1 MSAPVLVLA
10 GGAWQVPI
18 IQFLKGKGHPVFV
31 VDPYTTSPGVKIAD
45 GQIVA
50 DVRDLESIKLALS
63 NFEIKN
69 WAFVVSDQSDV
80 AMLNVANISSF
91 LGLPGNDPEVV
102 LLFTNKFKMREFA
115 SQIGVPVPKFE
126 TIQHLEELIGFLQA
140 VKRSVMLK
148 PADSQS
154 SRGIFKLNPSDF
166 KATLETAFRECKSQ
180 TPLDYVLVE
189 EFFEGIELTV
199 EGFCNQGKH
208 RSIAI
213 SKKKHF
219 RVGIASDLCY
229 PADIEEE
236 ILQKITKANDLFV
249 EKSGLSFGITH
260 AEYLVDLKT
269 GDFILVEIACRGGG
283 SLISSH
289 IAPWVSGWPSYE
301 FLYKSLLGE
310 AVEVK
315 NRPLL
320 HRSAILHFFEFP
332 NGTVQSIDGV
342 EKIMEFKQVLRF
354 QLDFEVGTKIQSASD
369 DRSRQGFVI
378 LLTENQEELNQLLAR
393 INEMLKVSIL

>member
-126 TIQHLEELIGFLQA
+126 TIKDLEELIGFLEK
-140 VKRSVMLK
+140 VKRPVMLK

-154 SRGIFKLNPSDF
+154 SRGIFKLGPSDS
-166 KATLETAFRECKSQ
+166 KATLETAFNDCKAQ

-236 ILQKITKANDLFV
+236 ILQKIAKANDLFV

-332 NGTVQSIDGV
+332 NGTVQSIEGV
-342 EKIMEFKQVLRF
+342 EKIREFKQVLRF